1 MTSFTYFPT
10 HVQYVPHIMEIKEM
24 NEREG
29 GKGRKRDEEK
39 NEHSPFWKQQSKY
52 DSEMLSW

>member
-1 MTSFTYFPT
+1 M
-10 HVQYVPHIMEIKEM
+10 QYVPHIMEIKEM